1 MTLYELTDTYARLYE
16 LASSGDIDEQT
27 FLDTLEAMD
36 FTADLEA
43 KAEGYA
49 KVITNLQG
57 EIALCRAEEDR
68 LAENRRAK
76 EMNIKRMKE
85 RLQQAMDMMGR
96 DKIKTPL
103 FSLSVQNNPPSVS
116 IEDEKAVPDQYLI
129 PQPPK
134 VDKKAILAAVK
145 AGAEFDWATI
155 TQGRS
160 LRIR

>member
-1 MTLYELTDTYARLYE
+1 MTLYELTDTYAQLYE
-16 LASSGDIDEQT
+16 LAAGGDIDEQT
-27 FLDTLEAMD
+27 FLDTLEATD

-49 KVITNLQG
+49 KIITNLQG
-57 EIALCRAEEDR
+57 EIAQCKAEEER

-76 EMNIKRMKE
+76 ETNIKRMKE
-85 RLQQAMDMMGR
+85 RLQQAMDMVGR

-103 FSLSVQNNPPSVS
+103 FSLNVQNNPPSVTVA
-116 IEDEKAVPDQYLI
+116 DERAVPEKYLI

-134 VDKKAILAAVK
+134 VDKKAILADIK
-145 AGAEFDWATI
+145 AGAEFDWVTV